1 MPCSDLQ
8 WSITQHFLSWICIY
22 STWSHAQI
30 LHKAH
35 SRVGTHSNKLWL
47 YTGNWAK
54 SRLQYLGVQINEVSD
69 KWLSKLPTVVTAVTI
84 LVISCLPGCKSEE
97 KNAGKTNGKSN
108 LKLCQVIQTTLGA
121 LWLNMHKWFIH
132 TLKWH
137 LQLKVYSR
145 LEPHIYSTLMP
156 GFHNL
161 HNFHNLQY

>member
-121 LWLNMHKWFIH
+121 VWLNMHKWFIH
-132 TLKWH
+132 TLWH

-156 GFHNL
+156 GL